1 MIRFRKTKYRNCW
14 GVTHVDPNFR
24 SVIGHP
30 EYTLETGENGFGSSW
45 ALYKDGR
52 FVRSFRDLKAA
63 REYLT
68 NLLEPNKGGAK

>member
-1 MIRFRKTKYRNCW
+1 MIRFRKTKFINWC
-14 GVTHVDPNFR
+14 GVTRIDPDFR

-30 EYTLETGENGFGSSW
+30 EYTLETGNNGFGSSW

-52 FVRSFRDLKAA
+52 FVRSFRDLRAA

-68 NLLEPNKGGAK
+68 ELLEHN

>member
-1 MIRFRKTKYRNCW
+1 MIRFRKTKYTNWC
-14 GVTHVDPNFR
+14 GVTRIDPNFR

-30 EYTLETGENGFGSSW
+30 EYTLETGDNGFGSSW
-45 ALYKDGR
+45 ALYKNSK

-68 NLLEPNKGGAK
+68 NLLDNSRK